1 MLNTNVEMRET
12 SSRRKR
18 RNSLD
23 FPPPSTSMIA
33 AEMYFSDSS
42 TTTEDC
48 EFDSSG
54 RRKRHRMPFPPLP
67 KPVVR
72 HSEVYFTETETESEA
87 PRHKRKEPL
96 PKVDQVP
103 RCQKRN
109 ERVKQYRAASTTD
122 LNKRNCIDSPSNR
135 NSLDL
140 ALTKL
145 AAKKLTAHE
154 QRARLAGKKP
164 MARPRHQRPL
174 SAVYGNVSSTTLP
187 IPFPEHVNLK
197 VPKRANTVPHTE
209 ELYKNV
215 M

>member
-1 MLNTNVEMRET
+1 MLSQNVEMRPT
-12 SSRRKR
+12 STRRKR
-18 RNSLD
+18 HNSLD
-23 FPPPSTSMIA
+23 FPLSVSMMS

-54 RRKRHRMPFPPLP
+54 RKKRRRTPFPPLP

-96 PKVDQVP
+96 PRADPLP

-109 ERVKQYRAASTTD
+109 DKIKPYRAVSTND
-122 LNKRNCIDSPSNR
+122 ISKRNGHDTSNNR

-154 QRARLAGKKP
+154 QRTRLAGKKP
-164 MARPRHQRPL
+164 MARPRYQRAN
-174 SAVYGNVSSTTLP
+174 SAIYGNVSSTAHSMQY
-187 IPFPEHVNLK
+187 PEHGK
-197 VPKRANTVPHTE
+197 VPKRANTVPNAE
-209 ELYKNV
+209 EMYKNV
-215 M
+215 I